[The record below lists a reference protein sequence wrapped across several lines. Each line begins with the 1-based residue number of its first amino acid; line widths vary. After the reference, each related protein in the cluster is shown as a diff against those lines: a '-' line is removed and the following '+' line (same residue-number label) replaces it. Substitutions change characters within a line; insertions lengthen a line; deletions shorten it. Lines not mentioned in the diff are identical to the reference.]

1 MEQKLLETFLGPDHQ
16 SFNGAQRCLTEDG
29 DDEDERSR
37 VGGACVCAR
46 VSVGYWSEM
55 TLIFLLMLNIIL

>member
-46 VSVGYWSEM
+46 VSEM